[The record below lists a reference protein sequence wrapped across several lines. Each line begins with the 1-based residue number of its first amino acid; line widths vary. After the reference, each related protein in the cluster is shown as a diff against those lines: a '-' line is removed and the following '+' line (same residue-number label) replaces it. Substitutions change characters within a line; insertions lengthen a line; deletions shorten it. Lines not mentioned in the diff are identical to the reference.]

1 MCGIIDLNKLS
12 LAVKKVRSL
21 LVTDYFS
28 TNKVTLW
35 RICSFSDSL
44 LLIWFGL
51 SPEGVTPL
59 SVCLIIRSGKFFALI
74 SSNPVHSI

>member
-1 MCGIIDLNKLS
+1 MCGIIDRNKPS

-21 LVTDYFS
+21 LVIDYFS

-35 RICSFSDSL
+35 RICSLSDSL

-51 SPEGVTPL
+51 SPEGVKPV
-59 SVCLIIRSGKFFALI
+59 SVGSIICREKVFTLI
-74 SSNPVHSI
+74 SFNPVHSS